1 MGKIA
6 SLLDGFSRLGK
17 RERRVLAGGALFLT
31 LLAIWL
37 VILSPLLDRMGGFDR
52 KAAQKEREIVE
63 LKEIRGSYLKVKNH
77 VDQIEQRIGQGKKDF
92 SFPAFLENA
101 AVESKVKNRMTT
113 LRPHSVQTFENLKSA
128 EMEVKL
134 EDLTLAQAV
143 DFISRLEQ
151 ASEFLYIRDL
161 HMRTRYGEPKN
172 IDLTL
177 TVSHYEKNQ

>member
-1 MGKIA
+1 MA
-6 SLLDGFSRLGK
+6 SLLDGFSRLGR
-17 RERRVLAGGALFLT
+17 REKKALAGGAVFLL

-37 VILSPLLDRMGGFDR
+37 MILSPLLDRMGWFDR
-52 KAAQKEREIVE
+52 KAAQNERDLVD
-63 LKEIRGSYLKVKNH
+63 LKEIRESYLKVKNH

-92 SFPAFLENA
+92 SFPAFLENM
-101 AVESKVKNRMTT
+101 AVESKVKNRMTS
-113 LRPHSVQTFENLKSA
+113 LRPHSVQTFENLKST

-143 DFISRLEQ
+143 DFISRVEQ

-172 IDLTL
+172 LDLTL